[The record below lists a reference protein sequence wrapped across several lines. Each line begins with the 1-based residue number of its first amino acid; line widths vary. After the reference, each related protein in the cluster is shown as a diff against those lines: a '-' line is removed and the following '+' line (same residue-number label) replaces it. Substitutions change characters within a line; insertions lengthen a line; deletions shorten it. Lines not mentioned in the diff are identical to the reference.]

1 MGMKVPKV
9 SVEEYLQLL
18 TDSGCHASPS
28 HALINQDIR
37 DGMVYFRD
45 TVSISLFKELLI
57 ASETGIPPVKE
68 FYRKIKSNKK
78 YEKALGFITLEMLMD
93 NIKNLTG
100 PESSGWYRGQCPS
113 CIIKEA
119 GEVGHT
125 KNSFCFNI
133 DDGRIVCHKG
143 CHISNIAA
151 ALGGDV

>member
-9 SVEEYLQLL
+9 SVKEYLQLL
-18 TDSGCHASPS
+18 NDSGCNASPS

-78 YEKALGFITLEMLMD
+78 YQKSMGFITLAMLLD

-113 CIIKEA
+113 CATK
-119 GEVGHT
+119 EVGEGGHT
-125 KNSFCFNI
+125 TNPFCFNI

-151 ALGGDV
+151 ALGDDS